1 MDVDNIQPEKLEPRT
16 PKLSWARR
24 VLCSE
29 ALRARILVKARVDA
43 AEMTGRDIAAARR
56 VTDLVAGQA
65 SRRADPDRV
74 RVGPHFGAYTL
85 TAEVGPGITEAR
97 LPFLPELPAVGPWS
111 ALQWGRPGVGEPP
124 ATRPWRDNS
133 LTSLVGARAA
143 YVHPLV
149 TIAEVACS

>member
-1 MDVDNIQPEKLEPRT
+1 MDNIQPEKLEPRT

-43 AEMTGRDIAAARR
+43 AEMTRRDTAAPRR
-56 VTDLVAGQA
+56 VTNLVARQA

-74 RVGPHFGAYTL
+74 RVGPHFGLYTL
-85 TAEVGPGITEAR
+85 YAEVGPGITEAR
-97 LPFLPELPAVGPWS
+97 LPFLPELPAVSPRS
-111 ALQWGRPGVGEPP
+111 ALQWVRPGVGEPS

-133 LTSLVGARAA
+133 LTSLIGARAA
-143 YVHPLV
+143 HVHILV
-149 TIAEVACS
+149 TIAEVTRS